1 MSSLL
6 HHHRLE
12 RNYLRSRAEFRHVGT
27 RHRCLSVQTFAGL
40 TGTLSCTN
48 LERLKLFELGKK
60 QHGWRHL
67 PVL

>member
-1 MSSLL
+1 MSCLL
-6 HHHRLE
+6 RHHHLE
-12 RNYLRSRAEFRHVGT
+12 RNYLHSRAEFRHAGT
-27 RHRCLSVQTFAGL
+27 CHRCMSVQTFAGL

-60 QHGWRHL
+60 QCGWRPL